1 MEKRPAKEIGMPVHF
16 RLPAVFVTRL
26 VAVLAL
32 VIALMMPMSSS
43 AADAFKMGVVDPQSV
58 LEKSKAGKRAL
69 DTLKEYAAT
78 RQKLLASDEEEL
90 KNLEKQLKE
99 QEATLNEQ
107 QKRDKQ
113 TQFRAKLQDYQ
124 RRAQEF
130 NQELGAK
137 QKELVDEYMKKISAA
152 TKTIA
157 EKNGFTLVV
166 DKGSENTIKIVL
178 YHKDTL
184 DLTDQVIKEFDKQ
197 NK

>member
-1 MEKRPAKEIGMPVHF
+1 MQAREERTTASRKGLLLTLLAAVVLTVMPS
-16 RLPAVFVTRL
+16 LSGGAE
-26 VAVLAL
+26 
-32 VIALMMPMSSS
+32 S
-43 AADAFKMGVVDPQSV
+43 FKMGVVDPQTV

-99 QEATLNEQ
+99 QDASLNEQ

-113 TQFRAKLQDYQ
+113 NQFRTKLQDYQ

-137 QKELVDEYMKKISAA
+137 QKELVDEYMKKIGTA
-152 TKTIA
+152 TKSVA
-157 EKNGFTLVV
+157 EKGGFTLVV
-166 DKGSENTIKIVL
+166 DKGSESTLKIVL
-178 YHKDTL
+178 YHRDTL
-184 DLTDQVIKEFDKQ
+184 DLTDQVIKEFDRQ

>member
-1 MEKRPAKEIGMPVHF
+1 MRMRNQRAIGSH
-16 RLPAVFVTRL
+16 LGKLGALLT
-26 VAVLAL
+26 AITLAL
-32 VIALMMPMSSS
+32 LPSLGG
-43 AADAFKMGVVDPQSV
+43 AADNFKMGVVDPQTV

-69 DTLKEYAAT
+69 DTLKEYAGT

-99 QEATLNEQ
+99 QDATLNEQ

-113 TQFRAKLQDYQ
+113 TQFRTKLQDYQ

-137 QKELVDEYMKKISAA
+137 QKELVDEYMKKISIA
-152 TKTIA
+152 TKSVA
-157 EKNGFTLVV
+157 EKGGFTLVV
-166 DKGSENTIKIVL
+166 DKGSESTLKIVL
-178 YHKDTL
+178 YHRDTL
-184 DLTDQVIKEFDKQ
+184 DLTDQVIREFDRQ

>member
-1 MEKRPAKEIGMPVHF
+1 MQVRQKRSAASRKDT
-16 RLPAVFVTRL
+16 LLAL
-26 VAVLAL
+26 LAAVLLTMLPSMA
-32 VIALMMPMSSS
+32 S

-90 KNLEKQLKE
+90 KNLEKQMKE
-99 QEATLNEQ
+99 QEASLNEQ

-113 TQFRAKLQDYQ
+113 SQFRTKLQDYQ

-137 QKELVDEYMKKISAA
+137 QKELVDEYMKKIGAA
-152 TKTIA
+152 TKTVA
-157 EKNGFTLVV
+157 EKGGFTLIV
-166 DKGSENTIKIVL
+166 DKGSESTLKIVL
-178 YHKDTL
+178 YHRDTL
-184 DLTDQVIKEFDKQ
+184 DLTDQVIKEFDRQ